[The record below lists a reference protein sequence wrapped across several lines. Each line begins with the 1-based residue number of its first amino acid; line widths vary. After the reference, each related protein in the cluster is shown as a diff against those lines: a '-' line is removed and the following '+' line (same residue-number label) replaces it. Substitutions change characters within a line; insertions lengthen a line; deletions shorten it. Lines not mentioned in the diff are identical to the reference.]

1 MVEAVQL
8 LARTE
13 GIFLDPVYSGKAM
26 AGLIDLI
33 RTGVFTKDQTIL
45 FLHTGGSTG
54 LFGYT
59 EALSAGLREHI
70 RRLLLRRR
78 ATSALQELVRKLTRL
93 AC

>member
-1 MVEAVQL
+1 MVEAVQM

-13 GIFLDPVYSGKAM
+13 GIFLDPVYSGKGM

-33 RTGVFTKDQTIL
+33 RTGFFKSGEKIV

-59 EALSAGLREHI
+59 EALTA
-70 RRLLLRRR
+70 
-78 ATSALQELVRKLTRL
+78 A
-93 AC
+93 